1 MNSNKILTTLA
12 VIAIILFV
20 LVLSKPRFLGTGTD
34 TTPLENSNETPI
46 EEVASTPPR
55 KSKQV
60 ATKDEEVAEE
70 ASVAKPATART
81 NPSEITVSLGQSATL
96 DDITVTFE
104 KIISDS
110 RCPKDSNCIW
120 EGELRTLLT
129 LRSGNE
135 STSTEAILGAPAFV
149 FAGTRISVI
158 SVSPEADGSSAD
170 PSIYSI
176 VVRIEKPE
184 SKNIDMVEAAR
195 KCKGRGGV
203 WNQEYHECAG
213 VSEIACTA
221 IQGTWNECAS
231 ACRHQP
237 EAQMCTMQCELICE
251 FK

>member
-20 LVLSKPRFLGTGTD
+20 LVLSKPRFLGTDTD

-46 EEVASTPPR
+46 EEVTNTPPR
-55 KSKQV
+55 KNR
-60 ATKDEEVAEE
+60 EVPAKNVEVGGE
-70 ASVAKPATART
+70 TSVTPPATVPAK
-81 NPSEITVSLGQSATL
+81 PSEITVSPGQSATL
-96 DDITVTFE
+96 GDITVTFE
-104 KIISDS
+104 KILADS

-120 EGELRTLLT
+120 EGELKTLLT

-135 STSTEAILGAPAFV
+135 STSAEVIMGAPAFV
-149 FAGTRISVI
+149 FAGTRISII
-158 SVSPEADGSSAD
+158 SASPEADGSD
-170 PSIYSI
+170 VNPSNYSI
-176 VVRIEKPE
+176 VVRMEKPE
-184 SKNIDMVEAAR
+184 TKNIDIVEAAR

-221 IQGTWNECAS
+221 IKGTWNECAS